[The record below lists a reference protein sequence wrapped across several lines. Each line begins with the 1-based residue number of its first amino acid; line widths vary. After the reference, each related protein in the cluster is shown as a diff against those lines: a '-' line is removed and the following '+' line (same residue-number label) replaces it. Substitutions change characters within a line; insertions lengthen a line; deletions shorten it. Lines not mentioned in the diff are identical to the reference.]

1 MHARLLRRCSVVRD
15 VYPNAQTCGN
25 AQLPPLAGTSL
36 PIARTLCANSERRA
50 DKLTN
55 ATRAP
60 RTSSQQRACPTL
72 GLCIPVEHAH
82 PCKQVT
88 DTFVTHPTARHNLG
102 RETCVRGGVAAMW
115 LRCRVPVYAFAVC
128 GGGVVCC
135 FDAQGRGWGCT
146 GKDEDRER
154 RWRGRR
160 VAMTGSSK
168 DGERQGQRED

>member
-50 DKLTN
+50 DKFTN

-72 GLCIPVEHAH
+72 CFPSLSNTFTLANKTPLSRTRLHDTTSGVKLVSAVVLL
-82 PCKQVT
+82 PC
-88 DTFVTHPTARHNLG
+88 G
-102 RETCVRGGVAAMW
+102 
-115 LRCRVPVYAFAVC
+115 
-128 GGGVVCC
+128 
-135 FDAQGRGWGCT
+135 
-146 GKDEDRER
+146 
-154 RWRGRR
+154 
-160 VAMTGSSK
+160 
-168 DGERQGQRED
+168 